1 MNSLCLKLLSCL
13 NEPKNRVN
21 GIPHGIRKD
30 NASSKDES
38 FNSEVSPL
46 IIND

>member
-1 MNSLCLKLLSCL
+1 MNSLSLKLLSCL
-13 NEPKNRVN
+13 NEPKNRVE
-21 GIPHGIRKD
+21 GLPHRIRKD
-30 NASSKDES
+30 SASSKDEG